1 MHNNTKQELTIR
13 IDCQI
18 ASLELDIQQA
28 NSLLAGEVLTLHK
41 ELPPLVDLMYNG
53 RIIANGQLINLDGRL
68 GVKIHETFTEIKE
81 S

>member
-1 MHNNTKQELTIR
+1 M
-13 IDCQI
+13 
-18 ASLELDIQQA
+18 
-28 NSLLAGEVLTLHK
+28 LTLHK